1 LCAPEYYNIPMEK
14 WISAV
19 NTTFTD
25 PVIAIGIMLALL
37 VFAAVLFILSAADT
51 RRKFKKQLNQKE
63 EEKKKI
69 EEDLGRAEKDSEM
82 YAKIVNESGAAVYV
96 CNDSTFELIYMSDYM
111 HELFPDASGS
121 YEGKKCYE
129 FLMGRYTPCPFCRLP
144 LLKED
149 SLTARE
155 CCDEGKKTCYH
166 FNGKR
171 ISWDGTPAIIN
182 YVRDDTAAYRARQRM
197 EENYHNQITLM
208 SDVSPQAVGTYRIN
222 LTRNTFME
230 NFGASSEDFDV
241 RKIRTADELFEFAY
255 EHCATRGDEEELS
268 AVFERGRLLQS
279 FSEGVTKLSVDHGYY
294 MKADKPTWITSAI
307 SMAQNPSSGD
317 VEAIIYTVDIRK
329 EKIMESMLKTV
340 ADSDYDF
347 ISLVDLTDGSYQ
359 EAFGKHMPGLLH
371 DNFKRSYADAVEK
384 NIRENG
390 ADVDVE
396 EVIEKL
402 SLDRVREELA
412 AKRRYNVYYME
423 YDRSGN
429 RRNKLIS
436 FMYIDR
442 TGSLVCVMGS
452 DVTEEYEND
461 RRARLKYDAALE
473 ASRRLANAPM
483 QILTSTGDY
492 HFEGKKIL
500 LVEDHP
506 LNYRIAE
513 NLLTKVGCT
522 VFGAANGQE
531 ALDTFLKNPSA
542 FDLILMDI
550 RMPVMD
556 GFTAVQKIRTSGGT
570 GAGQIPIIAMTANA
584 FEEDINKSKA
594 AGMNSHLA
602 KPIDPQKLYET
613 LSEYLK

>member
-1 LCAPEYYNIPMEK
+1 
-14 WISAV
+14 
-19 NTTFTD
+19 
-25 PVIAIGIMLALL
+25 
-37 VFAAVLFILSAADT
+37 
-51 RRKFKKQLNQKE
+51 
-63 EEKKKI
+63 
-69 EEDLGRAEKDSEM
+69 
-82 YAKIVNESGAAVYV
+82 
-96 CNDSTFELIYMSDYM
+96 
-111 HELFPDASGS
+111 
-121 YEGKKCYE
+121 
-129 FLMGRYTPCPFCRLP
+129 
-144 LLKED
+144 
-149 SLTARE
+149 
-155 CCDEGKKTCYH
+155 
-166 FNGKR
+166 
-171 ISWDGTPAIIN
+171 
-182 YVRDDTAAYRARQRM
+182 
-197 EENYHNQITLM
+197 
-208 SDVSPQAVGTYRIN
+208 
-222 LTRNTFME
+222 
-230 NFGASSEDFDV
+230 
-241 RKIRTADELFEFAY
+241 
-255 EHCATRGDEEELS
+255 
-268 AVFERGRLLQS
+268 
-279 FSEGVTKLSVDHGYY
+279 
-294 MKADKPTWITSAI
+294 
-307 SMAQNPSSGD
+307 
-317 VEAIIYTVDIRK
+317 
-329 EKIMESMLKTV
+329 
-340 ADSDYDF
+340 
-347 ISLVDLTDGSYQ
+347 
-359 EAFGKHMPGLLH
+359 MPGLLH